1 MIGPI
6 FAHWAIVYIGQLF
19 ENYRVGTKFGATLFH
34 GKSYVLIFTK
44 NMLPRLLFWQFLQT
58 HLVTLTGSFVEKH
71 KKRKNQFNVEL
82 CK

>member
-44 NMLPRLLFWQFLQT
+44 NILPRLLFLAVFT
-58 HLVTLTGSFVEKH
+58 NSSGHPDRLVCRKTQKAEKSI
-71 KKRKNQFNVEL
+71 
-82 CK
+82 